1 MIIVVLNGSPRA
13 KGNTELLSESFIKG
27 AMEAGHETELINL
40 RGKKV
45 AGCLGCKYCH
55 EHGGEC
61 VQKDDMKGILESLN
75 KADMVVFASPI
86 YWFDITAQLK
96 AVIDRMYANGKIG
109 FHFSKTAL
117 ILDSGADHVY
127 DAAIAQYKAMTSYL
141 RWQDMG
147 IITAP
152 NLADKGAVKGTPAM
166 EEAYNLGLSLK

>member
-1 MIIVVLNGSPRA
+1 MRIVVLNGSPRA
-13 KGNTELLSESFIKG
+13 NGNTEMLSGEFIKG
-27 AMEAGHETELINL
+27 AIEAGHETELINL

-55 EHGGEC
+55 DHDGEC
-61 VQKDDMKGILESLN
+61 VQKDDMKSILETLN
-75 KADMVVFASPI
+75 QADMVVFASPI

-96 AVIDRMYANGKIG
+96 AVIDRMYANGRIG
-109 FHFSKTAL
+109 FHFTKTAL

-127 DAAIAQYKAMTSYL
+127 DAAIAQYKAMTGYL
-141 RWQDMG
+141 EWQNIG

-166 EEAYNLGLSLK
+166 EEAYKLGLSLE